1 VVVLLQPRFEYID
14 RVDACPSCHPAD
26 SSGNELWWPAS
37 VVVVVVMG
45 VLGCWVVVVKIVAI
59 GIVVC
64 RG

>member
-1 VVVLLQPRFEYID
+1 
-14 RVDACPSCHPAD
+14 
-26 SSGNELWWPAS
+26 